1 MTEHTQYKRLMH
13 IYLDLVLVDKM
24 LDKNNTSE
32 AFHYALN
39 ANDVLSKYNEI
50 ASHTMLI
57 SLNNALE
64 KSTSEIMF
72 YTLKHPERPS
82 SLLPI
87 YKKSIKEFL
96 NILKEEMEKIHE

>member
-1 MTEHTQYKRLMH
+1 MADNQYRRLMK
-13 IYLDLVLVDKM
+13 IYLDLILADKM

-32 AFHYALN
+32 AFHFAID
-39 ANDVLSKYNEI
+39 ANDVLDRYNET
-50 ASHTMLI
+50 AKHTMLI
-57 SLNNALE
+57 SLHNALE

-82 SLLPI
+82 SLLPV

-96 NILKEEMEKIHE
+96 KILKEEMEKIHE